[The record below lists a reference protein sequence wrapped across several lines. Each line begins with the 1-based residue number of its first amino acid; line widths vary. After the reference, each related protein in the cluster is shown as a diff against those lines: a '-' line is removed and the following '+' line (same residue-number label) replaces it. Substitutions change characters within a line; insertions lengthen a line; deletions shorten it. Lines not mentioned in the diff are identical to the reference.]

1 MGAGLGR
8 RAYLVAAASAV
19 VAMLVAVLVG
29 SWALRRATTVQV
41 VDASGAATPACQKVS
56 AQWPATVAG
65 ASRRATT
72 GSTASVAFGD
82 PAIVVRCGVP
92 ALAPTSDECVDVSGV
107 SWVVHPLSDGSR
119 LTTYGTDPAI
129 ELLVPSSYGSAPL
142 VAADL
147 GAVAHL
153 LPTNGRTCQ

>member
-1 MGAGLGR
+1 
-8 RAYLVAAASAV
+8 
-19 VAMLVAVLVG
+19 MLVAVLVG
-29 SWALRRATTVQV
+29 SWALPPRHHRAGRRRRRRRHPTCQV
-41 VDASGAATPACQKVS
+41 A
-56 AQWPATVAG
+56 AQWPATVAS
-65 ASRRATT
+65 ASRRTTT
-72 GSTASVAFGD
+72 GSTASEAFGD

-107 SWVVHPLSDGSR
+107 SWVVRPLSDGSR

-147 GAVAHL
+147 GGGAPPA
-153 LPTNGRTCQ
+153 NGRTCR